1 MERPA
6 RADNAAMP
14 SNHRRFGQFLG
25 AGVLAAALLLTTP
38 APARADITAFLGT
51 ANRTA
56 STSALTTSMHGMPGV
71 AVGIGLIAVGFEV
84 EVAAQTED
92 TVKQVS
98 GLKTG
103 FANVLVQTPTGDT
116 QLYGTV
122 GGGLYQES
130 VGLTTTTDFATNIG
144 GGLKLALTGP
154 IRLRFDYRLINMRG
168 KTTGATVHRFYI
180 GANLKF

>member
-1 MERPA
+1 MSRLMERPA

-38 APARADITAFLGT
+38 APARADIT
-51 ANRTA
+51 
-56 STSALTTSMHGMPGV
+56 ALTTSMHGMPGV